1 MLIEVRVDAAEGG
14 EGTETARAVGAS
26 LKTRARLE
34 MHNREEGSLKRG
46 WLTSR
51 EGGEPGLPVSS
62 GAVVSRLSLRGIVW
76 Y

>member
-1 MLIEVRVDAAEGG
+1 MGAAEGG
-14 EGTETARAVGAS
+14 AGTETARALGAS

-34 MHNREEGSLKRG
+34 MHNREKGSLNWGR
-46 WLTSR
+46 LRSR
-51 EGGEPGLPVSS
+51 EGGEPGLPASS